1 VTGVWGVGDGRVWVE
16 SMSLG
21 RVSLQV
27 NSLEYGRRSA
37 EAVLTADEAVDL
49 ATHLLASVRPVNRF
63 APETGGAQTEVP
75 A

>member
-1 VTGVWGVGDGRVWVE
+1 VRGFGDGRVWVE
-16 SMSLG
+16 PLLDG

-27 NSLEYGRRSA
+27 NEPDRAGVHAA

-49 ATHLLASVRPVNRF
+49 ATHLLASVRPTGRF
-63 APETGGAQTEVP
+63 VQVVGEVS